1 MVEMKRLAKWIYI
14 VLGKVFDKERTNR
27 FVWAYFP
34 FIVVFSVVLSLTA
47 TVFSLAYEKLW
58 LPPLVFLYTFFVCMS
73 VLLSIFAFL
82 SGIQLILRPIINILF
97 LPFRPRR

>member
-1 MVEMKRLAKWIYI
+1 MGRLAKWIYSI
-14 VLGKVFDKERTNR
+14 FGKAFDKERTNR
-27 FVWAYFP
+27 FVWMYLP

-58 LPPLVFLYTFFVCMS
+58 LPPLVFLYAFFVCMS
-73 VLLSIFAFL
+73 VLLGMFAFF
-82 SGIQLILRPIINILF
+82 SGIQLILRTIINILF

>member
-1 MVEMKRLAKWIYI
+1 MEGLAKWIYI
-14 VLGKVFDKERTNR
+14 IFGKLFDKERTNR
-27 FVWAYFP
+27 FVWMYLP

-58 LPPLVFLYTFFVCMS
+58 LPPIVFLYTFFVCMS
-73 VLLSIFAFL
+73 VLLGMFAFF
-82 SGIQLILRPIINILF
+82 SGIQLILHTIINILF